1 MFSRIFRGGK
11 RRDQGL
17 ASDDRQQRLSTLA
30 EITEPDAD
38 ELEKIIALARQDADA
53 DVRRAAIGKI
63 TDTDLLADMLDDA
76 EVGESAAR
84 RIVSIDPDTRQ
95 RHRLISSALLAAGVV
110 PDPAFLKDV
119 PAPELVD
126 LVIASR
132 GDART
137 RLLEQDAFLL
147 PETLNLL
154 ERHSRNKDKS
164 LNRFARAKL
173 DAVKH
178 KRAERSRQT
187 ERLHELIT
195 ALQKHLNSD
204 RALPGHQDKHQQ
216 LLDRAEASLAELDA
230 AATELAKHGEA
241 PGDIDSLRQTLA
253 AIPAPAQKAAA
264 VSDDDPFSLL
274 AAEFERLGEDLR
286 SSHDF
291 EELTRRRHE
300 LTDRWLAAADKRAPD
315 EQQHRLFQ
323 QIGRDYTV
331 LAEAMAALTD
341 SDTTPR
347 EADLAPQPPQD
358 PKQVDGYWEAVAE
371 SRRWL
376 KRSNSFLNR
385 LQWPH
390 WAPEPETLTIFRQRL
405 DAVQDILSQLD
416 AHAAGRLR
424 KLESDIAELENRI
437 DQGESK
443 AAQSLLKSTRALLKQ
458 LPRRDTEKLSRSL
471 NQAAARLGDLKDWQT
486 FATTPKRQSLCE
498 EMASLAASPLEPS
511 TQATRIRT
519 LREQWNELGPPSQG
533 ADRDLAEQFNSLAEQ
548 AFEPCRQHFA
558 DQAQQREENLKAR
571 VDICEQ
577 LSHYLETTDWSQT
590 DIKAAE
596 QILRTAR
603 EAWRRYHP
611 VERKPGKPLEERF
624 ELLQSTLHGHIKAE
638 WDRNLALK
646 KSIVAE
652 ATALLN
658 EDVPVIERVNGAKNL
673 QQRWRDVGTTPRRP
687 DQQLWREFRGICDRI
702 FESRDTE
709 KQAADAE
716 VESNRTAARQLI
728 DNFSAAMDEVS
739 GQTLREFQSRYEALP
754 PLPDRLSQALNR
766 DFRNLVERAEDR
778 LRTEARAARLRE
790 LTARVDA
797 EPLDD
802 NAPDDGAEA
811 LRRKVIEAEIAAEI
825 ASPDTDRE
833 LRMIIQVELMNAG
846 RGAQALAAE
855 PKALVDEWLDL
866 GPKPSSA
873 LALRERFNA
882 AISKLSA

>member
-1 MFSRIFRGGK
+1 MFSRIFRRG
-11 RRDQGL
+11 RARDQGL
-17 ASDDRQQRLSTLA
+17 ASDDRQQRLSALA
-30 EITEPDAD
+30 EITEPNAD
-38 ELEKIIALARQDADA
+38 ERQKISELAVKDPDA
-53 DVRRAAIGKI
+53 DVRRAAISKVS
-63 TDTDLLADMLDDA
+63 DTDLLAELLDEA

-84 RIVSIDPDTRQ
+84 RIISIDPNTQ
-95 RHRLISSALLAAGVV
+95 KRHRLITSALLAIGAV
-110 PDPAFLKDV
+110 PESAVLTDV
-119 PAPELVD
+119 PAADLVD

-132 GDART
+132 GDARA

-164 LNRFARAKL
+164 LNRFARAQL
-173 DAVKH
+173 DAVKR
-178 KRAERSRQT
+178 KRAERNDQT
-187 ERLHELIT
+187 ERLQELIA

-216 LLDRAEASLAELDA
+216 LLDRAQASLADLEA
-230 AATELAKHGEA
+230 AVTELAKHGEA
-241 PGDIDSLRQTLA
+241 PGDIDSLRKTLA
-253 AIPAPAQKAAA
+253 AIPAPVPQA
-264 VSDDDPFSLL
+264 VADSDDDPFRFLV
-274 AAEFERLGEDLR
+274 AEFERLREDLR
-286 SSHDF
+286 SSLDF

-300 LTDRWLAAADKRAPD
+300 LTDNWLAAADKRAPD

-323 QIGRDYTV
+323 QVGRDYAV
-331 LAEAMAALTD
+331 LAEAMTALAEA
-341 SDTTPR
+341 SLKPL
-347 EADLAPQPPQD
+347 EADLALKPPQD
-358 PKQVDGYWEAVAE
+358 LEQINAYWEAVAE

-376 KRSNSFLNR
+376 KRSERFLDR

-390 WAPEPETLTIFRQRL
+390 WAPEPETLTSFRQRL
-405 DAVQDILSQLD
+405 DTAQEALSQLD
-416 AHAAGRLR
+416 AHAGERLE
-424 KLESDIAELENRI
+424 KLERNIAELENKI

-443 AAQSLLKSTRALLKQ
+443 AAQSLLTSSRALLKQ
-458 LPRRDTEKLSRSL
+458 LPRSDTEKLSRSL

-498 EMASLAASPLEPS
+498 EMASLAENPLEPA
-511 TQATRIRT
+511 TQANRIRT
-519 LREQWNELGPPSQG
+519 LREQWKELGPPSQG

-558 DQAQQREENLKAR
+558 DLAQQREENLKAR

-577 LSHYLETTDWSQT
+577 LSHYLETTDWSHA

-638 WDRNLALK
+638 WDRNLTLK
-646 KSIVAE
+646 KNIVAE
-652 ATALLN
+652 ATALLE

-702 FESRDTE
+702 FESRDTA

-716 VESNRTAARQLI
+716 IESNRAAARLLI
-728 DNFSAAMDEVS
+728 DNFSAALDEVS
-739 GQTLREFQSRYEALP
+739 GQSLREFQNRFAELP
-754 PLPDRLSQALNR
+754 PLPDRLSRALDR
-766 DFRNLVERAEDR
+766 DFRNLVERAENQ
-778 LRTEARAARLRE
+778 LRAEASAARARE

-797 EPLDD
+797 EPLAD
-802 NAPDDGAEA
+802 NAPEESEEA
-811 LRRKVIEAEIAAEI
+811 IRRKVIEAEIAAEI
-825 ASPDTDRE
+825 TSPDTDRE
-833 LRMIIQVELMNAG
+833 LRMTIQVELMNAG

-855 PKALVDEWLDL
+855 PKQLVDEWLDL

-873 LALRERFNA
+873 LALRDRFSA